1 MRTPR
6 RKYTTRS
13 SKGLTSPCK
22 FCRRRIR
29 PELLDETFLCKEC
42 KNASLDL
49 RVYGAESLRESAH
62 PAGSF
67 CSGREVAPQIRLAGG
82 RDRLAPLGG
91 VPGGGLTQLTC
102 RGVVVAN
109 RTTRDRSRHLGPAL
123 DEPATNGG
131 DHSVA
136 GRGCHVVK
144 VAVGKVAGERGDL
157 DRTTGGLGGCCWAT
171 QEKCGANQGK
181 RGCSRD
187 EPAASR
193 CCHGWS
199 LRFGTVRN
207 LFGAASNIA
216 VRYGAKPVWG
226 SLEHCSPRSACQESG
241 PPHQGPSWQ
250 PRRLRAAT
258 NRDSAPPRVPPRRSP
273 RLRRTRPQPHCAM
286 PVGTRTFAPA
296 LRSQATQERQRSL
309 GVSPV
314 AGPPVSWAS
323 DPHL

>member
-1 MRTPR
+1 
-6 RKYTTRS
+6 
-13 SKGLTSPCK
+13 
-22 FCRRRIR
+22 
-29 PELLDETFLCKEC
+29 
-42 KNASLDL
+42 
-49 RVYGAESLRESAH
+49 VYGAESLRESAH

-216 VRYGAKPVWG
+216 APGARVKSPASSASLRAVRELAAVVLVLVKAVEGVVDVLGHQRVQAAPAPSRYGYRNSYG
-226 SLEHCSPRSACQESG
+226 FDDEDE
-241 PPHQGPSWQ
+241 
-250 PRRLRAAT
+250 
-258 NRDSAPPRVPPRRSP
+258 
-273 RLRRTRPQPHCAM
+273 
-286 PVGTRTFAPA
+286 
-296 LRSQATQERQRSL
+296 QR
-309 GVSPV
+309 
-314 AGPPVSWAS
+314 
-323 DPHL
+323 